1 MLSYKTHRSINLF
14 FSSIFAFQIAVFIIL
29 MIQTSDSNGF
39 KALVGFVGIP
49 MAVSSV
55 VMGLVNSAGSDK
67 QTKVS
72 WIKILT
78 LLSLIY
84 VVFKL
89 TLLFFSNYNQFHL
102 LYEASVNP
110 GSVALLSSLA
120 GGIIVGLR
128 VMIIN
133 PAKEGIG
140 FTIARAV
147 LIILFLIIFVKIYYP
162 IFAFFIS
169 VITHNTSL
177 LSMVGFTKFNSSLIA
192 SLGNI
197 FEWHIDFI
205 VAIFIQYRFYHNFWW
220 IGSINNANKKAD
232 ENS

>member
-133 PAKEGIG
+133 PAKEGVG

>member
-133 PAKEGIG
+133 PAKEGFG